1 MEKENEVRK
10 MATTLGKG
18 TFVSV
23 SELKQSPKNIFNM
36 AKKEKKG
43 VYVLK
48 NNSPEVVVTS
58 VEVYES
64 LVDQIDYYQEKIFD
78 LETAKRLKEPVKLY
92 NDEEVRG
99 KAAYRPI
106 EIDPND
112 GWE

>member
-1 MEKENEVRK
+1 MAISLSKEP
-10 MATTLGKG
+10 
-18 TFVSV
+18 FVSV
-23 SELKQSPKNIFNM
+23 SELKQSPKSIFDR

-99 KAAYRPI
+99 EAAHREI
-106 EIDPND
+106 QIDPND